1 MRTHPLAHT
10 HLPSPTHTPPLSHTP
25 HLTQTLPYVCAQQIC
40 LGSRLRVGSAKFAI
54 SINEQTHTHAHTA
67 VGTPN
72 THTHAHPHTLPH
84 WHTGRLACAAYMV
97 LVFTPRQRLKFNCAC
112 YDSKFLDA
120 TQSDPTLTPTP
131 SPFPSLTLS
140 PTRGAGNE
148 SIS

>member
-1 MRTHPLAHT
+1 MCEHIPSHT
-10 HLPSPTHTPPLSHTP
+10 HTFPLPHTPPLSHTP
-25 HLTQTLPYVCAQQIC
+25 HLTQTLPYVCAQQMC

-54 SINEQTHTHAHTA
+54 SINEQTHTH
-67 VGTPN
+67 
-72 THTHAHPHTLPH
+72 THTGSRNPKHTHTHTLPH
-84 WHTGRLACAAYMV
+84 WHTGRLSCAAYMV

-131 SPFPSLTLS
+131 TPFPSLTLS